1 MLDVFFN
8 DSNKN
13 LSVLPEGTELSSEFL
28 VNKWINLVNP
38 DDREVD
44 SIASMTGISEEYL
57 KAALDE
63 EERARIDKDDDC
75 VMILMDVPIIEEDPE
90 DHYYTYG
97 TIPMSVIHKD
107 NYLVTVCL
115 RENSVVNDFKFGRVK
130 NVETYK
136 STRLTFQLLYA
147 VSTKYLSYLRLINKA
162 SQRVQSTLEKSMRN
176 NAILEMLDLQKS
188 LVYFSTSISANDAVI
203 EKLNKQ
209 SILKKYEED
218 QDVIDD
224 ASIENKQAAE
234 MCSIYREIMN
244 GTMEAYGTIISNN
257 VNDIMKFLTA
267 LTLVISVPTLVASLF
282 GMNLG
287 GIPWNSNDTPW
298 GFAVVC
304 GISIILAI
312 ISGIFLAKKKMF

>member
-1 MLDVFFN
+1 MIDIIYN
-8 DSNKN
+8 DEYKN
-13 LSVLPEGTELSSEFL
+13 LSICPEGTELTPEFL
-28 VNKWINLVNP
+28 VNKWVSLINP
-38 DDREVD
+38 DDREIEKI
-44 SIASMTGISEEYL
+44 SSLTGISEESI

-63 EERARIDKDDDC
+63 EERARIDKEDDC
-75 VMILMDVPIIEEDPE
+75 VMILLDVPVIEEDPE
-90 DHYYTYG
+90 NDYYTYG
-97 TIPMSVIHKD
+97 TIPMSIIHRD

-115 RENSVVNDFKFGRVK
+115 KENSVVNDFKYGRVK
-130 NVETYK
+130 NVETFK

-147 VSTKYLSYLRLINKA
+147 VSTKFLYYLRLINKA
-162 SQRVQSTLEKSMRN
+162 SQRVQSTLEKSMKN

-209 SILKKYEED
+209 NILKKYEED
-218 QDVIDD
+218 QDVIED

-287 GIPWNSNDTPW
+287 GIPWNSSNTPW
-298 GFAVVC
+298 GFGVVC
-304 GISIILAI
+304 GISVILAV

>member
-1 MLDVFFN
+1 MIDILYN
-8 DSNKN
+8 DPNKN
-13 LSVLPEGTELSSEFL
+13 LCTCPEEQELTSEFL

-44 SIASMTGISEEYL
+44 KITSLTGIPEEYL

-63 EERARIDKDDDC
+63 EERARIDKDDNC
-75 VMILMDVPIIEEDPE
+75 VMVLMDVPIIEEDPE
-90 DHYYTYG
+90 NDYYTYG
-97 TIPMSVIHKD
+97 TIPMSIIHKD

-115 RENSVVNDFKFGRVK
+115 RENSVVNDFKVGRVK
-130 NVETYK
+130 NVETFK

-147 VSTKYLSYLRLINKA
+147 VSTKFLYYLRLINKA
-162 SQRVQSTLEKSMRN
+162 SQRVQSTLEKNMKN

-209 SILKKYEED
+209 NYLKKYEED

-224 ASIENKQAAE
+224 AGIENKQAAE

-267 LTLVISVPTLVASLF
+267 LTLVISVPTLIASLF

-287 GIPWNSNDTPW
+287 GIPGLNSPW
-298 GFAVVC
+298 GFGVVCAISLFLAVV
-304 GISIILAI
+304 A
-312 ISGIFLAKKKMF
+312 GIFLAKKKMF

>member
-1 MLDVFFN
+1 MIDILYN

-13 LSVLPEGTELSSEFL
+13 LCTYPEGNEFTSEFL
-28 VNKWINLVNP
+28 VNKWVNLVNP
-38 DDREVD
+38 DDREIEK
-44 SIASMTGISEEYL
+44 IAAMTGISEDGI

-63 EERARIDKDDDC
+63 EERARIDKEDDC
-75 VMILMDVPIIEEDPE
+75 VMILLDVPIIEEDPE
-90 DHYYTYG
+90 NDYYTYG
-97 TIPMSVIHKD
+97 TIPMSIIHKD
-107 NYLVTVCL
+107 NFLVTVCL
-115 RENSVVNDFKFGRVK
+115 KENSVINDFKYGRVK
-130 NVETYK
+130 NVETQK

-147 VSTKYLSYLRLINKA
+147 ISTKYLYYLRLINKA
-162 SQRVQSTLEKSMRN
+162 SQRLQSNLEKNMSN
-176 NAILEMLDLQKS
+176 DALLEMLDLQKS

-209 SILKKYEED
+209 SYLKKYEED

-257 VNDIMKFLTA
+257 LNGIMKVLAA
-267 LTLVISVPTLVASLF
+267 LTLVLSVPTLIASLF

-287 GIPWNSNDTPW
+287 GIPGEHSVW
-298 GFAVVC
+298 GFGVVC
-304 GISIILAI
+304 AVSFILAV
-312 ISGIFLAKKKMF
+312 ISGIFLYKKKMF

>member
-1 MLDVFFN
+1 MIDVFFN
-8 DSNKN
+8 DPYKN
-13 LSVLPEGTELSSEFL
+13 VNVCPEGTELTSEFL

-44 SIASMTGISEEYL
+44 KVTALTGISDEYL

-63 EERARIDKDDDC
+63 EERARIDRDDNC
-75 VMILMDVPIIEEDPE
+75 VMILIDVPVIEEDPE
-90 DHYYTYG
+90 NDYYTYG
-97 TIPMSVIHKD
+97 TIPMSIIHKD

-130 NVETYK
+130 NVETHK
-136 STRLTFQLLYA
+136 STRLTFRLLYA
-147 VSTKYLSYLRLINKA
+147 VSTKYLYYLRLINKA
-162 SQRVQSTLEKSMRN
+162 SQRVQSTLEKNMKN
-176 NAILEMLDLQKS
+176 DAILEMLDLQKS

-203 EKLNKQ
+203 EKLNKGNY
-209 SILKKYEED
+209 LKKYDED

-287 GIPWNSNDTPW
+287 GIPWNSSNTPW
-298 GFAVVC
+298 GFGVVC
-304 GISIILAI
+304 AISVVLAV

>member
-1 MLDVFFN
+1 MIDILFN
-8 DSNKN
+8 DTNKN
-13 LSVLPEGTELSSEFL
+13 LTVLPEGTEMSSDFL
-28 VNKWINLVNP
+28 VNKWVNLVNP
-38 DDREVD
+38 DDKEVD
-44 SIASMTGISEEYL
+44 RVASLTGISEDYL

-63 EERARIDKDDDC
+63 EERARIDKEGEC
-75 VMILMDVPIIEEDPE
+75 VMILIDVPIIEEDPE
-90 DHYYTYG
+90 DNYYTYG
-97 TIPMSVIHKD
+97 TIPMSIIHKD

-147 VSTKYLSYLRLINKA
+147 VSTKYLTYLRLINKA
-162 SQRVQSTLEKSMRN
+162 SQRVQSTLEKSMKN

-203 EKLNKQ
+203 EKLNK
-209 SILKKYEED
+209 INYLKKYEED

-244 GTMEAYGTIISNN
+244 GTMEAFGTIINNN

-267 LTLVISVPTLVASLF
+267 LTLVISVPTLIASLF

-287 GIPWNSNDTPW
+287 GIPGVSHPW
-298 GFAVVC
+298 GFTIVCAISVV
-304 GISIILAI
+304 LAI

>member
-1 MLDVFFN
+1 MVDILFN

-13 LSVLPEGTELSSEFL
+13 LNVLPEGVELSSDFL

-38 DDREVD
+38 DDKEVD
-44 SIASMTGISEEYL
+44 RIASLTGIPEDYL

-63 EERARIDKDDDC
+63 EERARIDKDGEC
-75 VMILMDVPIIEEDPE
+75 VMILIDVPIIEEDPE
-90 DHYYTYG
+90 DNYYTYG
-97 TIPMSVIHKD
+97 TIPMSIIHKD

-162 SQRVQSTLEKSMRN
+162 SQRVQSTLEKSMKN

-209 SILKKYEED
+209 SILKKYAED

-224 ASIENKQAAE
+224 AGIENKQAAE

-244 GTMEAYGTIISNN
+244 GTMDAYGTIISNN

-287 GIPWNSNDTPW
+287 GIPWNNNESPW

-304 GISIILAI
+304 GISIVLAV

>member
-1 MLDVFFN
+1 MIDIFFN
-8 DSNKN
+8 DPYKN
-13 LSVLPEGTELSSEFL
+13 VCVCPEEQELSPEFL

-44 SIASMTGISEEYL
+44 KISSMTGISEEYL

-63 EERARIDKDDDC
+63 EERARIDKDDNC
-75 VMILMDVPIIEEDPE
+75 VMVLMDVPIMEEDPE
-90 DHYYTYG
+90 NDYYTYG
-97 TIPMSVIHKD
+97 TIPMSIIHKD

-130 NVETYK
+130 NVETHK

-147 VSTKYLSYLRLINKA
+147 VSTKYLYYLRMINKA
-162 SQRVQSTLEKSMRN
+162 SQRVQSTLEKNMKN

-209 SILKKYEED
+209 SYLKKYEED

-244 GTMEAYGTIISNN
+244 GTMEAFGTIINNN

-267 LTLVISVPTLVASLF
+267 LTLVISVPTLIASLF

-287 GIPWNSNDTPW
+287 GIPGVNHPW
-298 GFAVVC
+298 GFTIVC
-304 GISIILAI
+304 AISIVLAV

>member
-1 MLDVFFN
+1 MIDILFN
-8 DSNKN
+8 DTNKN
-13 LSVLPEGTELSSEFL
+13 LTVLPEGTEMSSDFL
-28 VNKWINLVNP
+28 VNKWVNLVNP
-38 DDREVD
+38 DDKEVD
-44 SIASMTGISEEYL
+44 RVASLTGISEDYL

-63 EERARIDKDDDC
+63 EERARIDKEGEC
-75 VMILMDVPIIEEDPE
+75 VMILIDVPIIEEDPE

-97 TIPMSVIHKD
+97 TIPMSIIHKD

-130 NVETYK
+130 NVETFK

-162 SQRVQSTLEKSMRN
+162 SQRVQSTLEKSMKN

-209 SILKKYEED
+209 SILKKYAED

-224 ASIENKQAAE
+224 AGIENKQAAE

-244 GTMEAYGTIISNN
+244 GTMDAYGTIISNN

-287 GIPWNSNDTPW
+287 GIPWNNNDSPW

-304 GISIILAI
+304 GISVVLAV

>member
-1 MLDVFFN
+1 MIDILFN
-8 DSNKN
+8 DANKN
-13 LSVLPEGTELSSEFL
+13 LCICPEGTEITSDFL
-28 VNKWINLVNP
+28 VNKWVNLINP

-44 SIASMTGISEEYL
+44 KIAAMTGISDEYL

-75 VMILMDVPIIEEDPE
+75 VMIILDVPIIEEDPE
-90 DHYYTYG
+90 NDYYTYG
-97 TIPMSVIHKD
+97 TIPMSIIHKD
-107 NYLVTVCL
+107 NYLVSVCL
-115 RENSVVNDFKFGRVK
+115 RENSVVNDFKFGRIK
-130 NVETYK
+130 NVETFK
-136 STRLTFQLLYA
+136 STRLTFQILFA

-162 SQRVQSTLEKSMRN
+162 SQRVQSTLEKNMKN

-188 LVYFSTSISANDAVI
+188 LVYFSTAISANDAVI

-209 SILKKYEED
+209 NYLKKYDED
-218 QDVIDD
+218 QDVIED
-224 ASIENKQAAE
+224 AGIENKQAAE

-244 GTMEAYGTIISNN
+244 GTMDAYGTIISNN

-267 LTLVISVPTLVASLF
+267 LTLVISVPTLIASLF

-287 GIPWNSNDTPW
+287 GIPGLHSPW
-298 GFAVVC
+298 GFGVVC
-304 GISIILAI
+304 GISIILAV

>member
-1 MLDVFFN
+1 MIDIIYN
-8 DSNKN
+8 DENKN
-13 LSVLPEGTELSSEFL
+13 LGVCPEDTELSSEFL
-28 VNKWINLVNP
+28 VNKWVSLINP
-38 DDREVD
+38 DDREIEKI
-44 SIASMTGISEEYL
+44 SSLTGIAEENI

-63 EERARIDKDDDC
+63 EERARIDKEDDC
-75 VMILMDVPIIEEDPE
+75 VMILLDVPLIEEDPE
-90 DHYYTYG
+90 NDYYTYG
-97 TIPMSVIHKD
+97 TIPMSIIHKD

-115 RENSVVNDFKFGRVK
+115 KENSVVNDFKYGRVK
-130 NVETYK
+130 NVETHK

-147 VSTKYLSYLRLINKA
+147 VSTKYLYYLRLINKA
-162 SQRVQSTLEKSMRN
+162 SQRLQSTLEKSMKN

-209 SILKKYEED
+209 SYLKKYDED
-218 QDVIDD
+218 QDVIED

-287 GIPWNSNDTPW
+287 GIPWNSNNTPW
-298 GFAVVC
+298 GFGVVCAISFVLAVV
-304 GISIILAI
+304 
-312 ISGIFLAKKKMF
+312 SGIFLAKKKMF

>member
-1 MLDVFFN
+1 MIDILYN
-8 DSNKN
+8 DSYKN
-13 LSVLPEGTELSSEFL
+13 VCVCPEEQELTSEFL

-44 SIASMTGISEEYL
+44 RITSLTGISEEYL

-63 EERARIDKDDDC
+63 EERARIDKDDNC
-75 VMILMDVPIIEEDPE
+75 VMVLMDVPIIEEDPE
-90 DHYYTYG
+90 NDYYTYG
-97 TIPMSVIHKD
+97 TIPMSIIHKD

-115 RENSVVNDFKFGRVK
+115 KENSVVNDFKYGRVK
-130 NVETYK
+130 NVETHK

-147 VSTKYLSYLRLINKA
+147 VSTKYLYYLRLINKA
-162 SQRVQSTLEKSMRN
+162 SQRLQSTLEKSMKN

-209 SILKKYEED
+209 SYLKKYDED
-218 QDVIDD
+218 QDVIED

-287 GIPWNSNDTPW
+287 GIPWNNNESPW

-312 ISGIFLAKKKMF
+312 VSGIFLAKKKMF

>member
-1 MLDVFFN
+1 MIDILYN
-8 DSNKN
+8 DPNKN
-13 LSVLPEGTELSSEFL
+13 LCICPEEQELTSEFL

-44 SIASMTGISEEYL
+44 KITSLTGIPEEYL

-63 EERARIDKDDDC
+63 EERARIDKDDNC
-75 VMILMDVPIIEEDPE
+75 VMVLMDVPIIEEDPE
-90 DHYYTYG
+90 NDYYTYG
-97 TIPMSVIHKD
+97 TLPMSIIHKD

-115 RENSVVNDFKFGRVK
+115 RENSVVNDFKVGRVK
-130 NVETYK
+130 NVETFK

-147 VSTKYLSYLRLINKA
+147 VSTKFLYYLRLINKA
-162 SQRVQSTLEKSMRN
+162 SQRVQSTLEKNMKN

-209 SILKKYEED
+209 NYLKKYEED
-218 QDVIDD
+218 QDVID

-267 LTLVISVPTLVASLF
+267 LTLVISVPTLIASLF

-287 GIPWNSNDTPW
+287 GIPGLNSPW
-298 GFAVVC
+298 GFGVVCAISLFLAVV
-304 GISIILAI
+304 A
-312 ISGIFLAKKKMF
+312 GIFLAKKKMF

>member
-1 MLDVFFN
+1 MIDILYN

-13 LSVLPEGTELSSEFL
+13 LCVCPEEQELSSEFL

-44 SIASMTGISEEYL
+44 KIVSLTGISEEYL

-63 EERARIDKDDDC
+63 EERARIDKDDNC
-75 VMILMDVPIIEEDPE
+75 VMVLMDVPIIEEDPE
-90 DHYYTYG
+90 NDYYTYG
-97 TIPMSVIHKD
+97 TIPMSIIHKD

-147 VSTKYLSYLRLINKA
+147 VSTKYLYYLRLINKA
-162 SQRVQSTLEKSMRN
+162 SQRVQSTLEKNMKN

-209 SILKKYEED
+209 NYLKKYEED

-244 GTMEAYGTIISNN
+244 GTMEAFGTIINNN

-267 LTLVISVPTLVASLF
+267 LTLVISVPTLIASLF

-287 GIPWNSNDTPW
+287 GIPGQYHPW
-298 GFAVVC
+298 GFAIVCAISVV
-304 GISIILAI
+304 LAV

>member
-1 MLDVFFN
+1 MIEILYN

-13 LSVLPEGTELSSEFL
+13 LCIYPEGKEVTSDFL
-28 VNKWINLVNP
+28 VNKWVNLMNP
-38 DDREVD
+38 DDREIEK
-44 SIASMTGISEEYL
+44 IAGLTGISEDNI

-63 EERARIDKDDDC
+63 EERARIDKEDEC
-75 VMILMDVPIIEEDPE
+75 VMILLDVPVIEEDPE
-90 DHYYTYG
+90 NDYYTYG
-97 TIPMSVIHKD
+97 TIPMSIIHKD

-115 RENSVVNDFKFGRVK
+115 KENSVINDFKFGRVK
-130 NVETYK
+130 NVETQK

-147 VSTKYLSYLRLINKA
+147 ISTKYLYYLRLINKA
-162 SQRVQSTLEKSMRN
+162 SQRVQSTLEKNMSN
-176 NAILEMLDLQKS
+176 DALLEMLDLQKS

-203 EKLNKQ
+203 EKLKKQ
-209 SILKKYEED
+209 SYLKKYEED

-257 VNDIMKFLTA
+257 LNEIMKVLAA
-267 LTLVISVPTLVASLF
+267 LTLVLSVPTLIASLF

-287 GIPWNSNDTPW
+287 GIPGEHSVW
-298 GFAVVC
+298 GFGVVC
-304 GISIILAI
+304 LVSFVLAV
-312 ISGIFLAKKKMF
+312 ISGIFLYKKKMF

>member
-1 MLDVFFN
+1 MIDILYS

-13 LSVLPEGTELSSEFL
+13 VCHCPEETQVTSEVL
-28 VNKWINLVNP
+28 VNKWVNLVNP

-44 SIASMTGISEEYL
+44 KIASATGISEEYL

-75 VMILMDVPIIEEDPE
+75 VMIIIDVPIIEEDPE
-90 DHYYTYG
+90 NDYYTYN
-97 TIPMSVIHKD
+97 TIPMSIIHKD

-115 RENSVVNDFKFGRVK
+115 RENSVVNDFEIGRVK
-130 NVETYK
+130 NVETFK

-162 SQRVQSTLEKSMRN
+162 GQRLQSTLEKN
-176 NAILEMLDLQKS
+176 VKNDAILEMLDLQKS

-209 SILKKYEED
+209 NILKKYEED

-224 ASIENKQAAE
+224 AGIENKQAAE

-287 GIPWNSNDTPW
+287 GIPWNNNNSPW
-298 GFAVVC
+298 GFAIIC
-304 GISIILAI
+304 GISIILAV

>member
-1 MLDVFFN
+1 MIDILYNDV
-8 DSNKN
+8 NKN
-13 LSVLPEGTELSSEFL
+13 ICVCPEGQELTSDFL

-44 SIASMTGISEEYL
+44 RISSLTGIPEDYL

-75 VMILMDVPIIEEDPE
+75 VMVLIDVPIIEEDPE
-90 DHYYTYG
+90 NDYYTYG
-97 TIPMSVIHKD
+97 TIPMSIIHKD
-107 NYLVTVCL
+107 NFLVTVCL

-130 NVETYK
+130 NVETHK
-136 STRLTFQLLYA
+136 STRLTFRLLYA
-147 VSTKYLSYLRLINKA
+147 VSTKYLYYLRLINKA
-162 SQRVQSTLEKSMRN
+162 SQRVQSTLEKNMKN
-176 NAILEMLDLQKS
+176 DAILEMLDLQKS

-209 SILKKYEED
+209 NYLKKYEED

-267 LTLVISVPTLVASLF
+267 LTLVISVPTLIASLF

-287 GIPWNSNDTPW
+287 GIPGQYHPW
-298 GFAVVC
+298 GFGIVCLISLVLAV
-304 GISIILAI
+304 

>member
-1 MLDVFFN
+1 MIDIFFN
-8 DSNKN
+8 DPNKN
-13 LSVLPEGTELSSEFL
+13 LNVLPEGTPLSSDFL

-44 SIASMTGISEEYL
+44 KIASMTGISEEYL

-63 EERARIDKDDDC
+63 EERARIDKEGEC
-75 VMILMDVPIIEEDPE
+75 IMILMDVPIIEEDPE
-90 DHYYTYG
+90 DNYYTYG
-97 TIPMSVIHKD
+97 TIPMSIIHKD
-107 NYLVTVCL
+107 NYFVTVCL

-130 NVETYK
+130 NVETHK
-136 STRLTFQLLYA
+136 SPRLTFQLLYA

-162 SQRVQSTLEKSMRN
+162 SQRVQSTLEKNMKN

-209 SILKKYEED
+209 NILKKYEED

-244 GTMEAYGTIISNN
+244 GTMDAYGAIISNN

-287 GIPWNSNDTPW
+287 GIPGLHSPW
-298 GFAVVC
+298 GFGVVC
-304 GISIILAI
+304 AISILLAV
-312 ISGIFLAKKKMF
+312 ISGFFLAKKKMF

>member
-1 MLDVFFN
+1 MIDILYN
-8 DSNKN
+8 DANKN
-13 LSVLPEGTELSSEFL
+13 VCVCPEEQALTSDFL

-44 SIASMTGISEEYL
+44 KISSLTGIAEEYI

-63 EERARIDKDDDC
+63 EERARIDKEDDC
-75 VMILMDVPIIEEDPE
+75 VMVLIDVPIIEEDPE
-90 DHYYTYG
+90 NDYYTYG
-97 TIPMSVIHKD
+97 TIPMSIIHKD

-130 NVETYK
+130 NVETHK
-136 STRLTFQLLYA
+136 STRLTFRLLYA
-147 VSTKYLSYLRLINKA
+147 VSTKYLYYLRLINKA
-162 SQRVQSTLEKSMRN
+162 SQRVQSTLEKNMKN
-176 NAILEMLDLQKS
+176 DAILEMLDLQKS

-209 SILKKYEED
+209 NYLKKYEED

-267 LTLVISVPTLVASLF
+267 LTLVLSVPTLIASLF

-287 GIPWNSNDTPW
+287 GIPGLTSPW
-298 GFAVVC
+298 GFGTVC
-304 GISIILAI
+304 AISILLAVL
-312 ISGIFLAKKKMF
+312 SGIFLARKKMF

>member
-1 MLDVFFN
+1 MIDILYN

-13 LSVLPEGTELSSEFL
+13 LCTCPEEQELTSEFL

-44 SIASMTGISEEYL
+44 KITSLTGIPEEYL

-63 EERARIDKDDDC
+63 EERARIDKDDNC
-75 VMILMDVPIIEEDPE
+75 VMVLMDVPIIEEDPE
-90 DHYYTYG
+90 NDYYTYG
-97 TIPMSVIHKD
+97 TIPMSIIHKD

-115 RENSVVNDFKFGRVK
+115 RENSVVNDFKVGRVK
-130 NVETYK
+130 NVETFK

-147 VSTKYLSYLRLINKA
+147 VSTKFLYYLRLINKA
-162 SQRVQSTLEKSMRN
+162 SQRVQSTLEKNMKN

-209 SILKKYEED
+209 NYLKKYEED

-224 ASIENKQAAE
+224 AGIENKQAAE

-267 LTLVISVPTLVASLF
+267 LTLVISVPTLIASLF

-287 GIPWNSNDTPW
+287 GIPGLTSPW
-298 GFAVVC
+298 GFGVVCAISLFLAVV
-304 GISIILAI
+304 A
-312 ISGIFLAKKKMF
+312 GIFLAKKKMF

>member
-1 MLDVFFN
+1 MVDILFN
-8 DSNKN
+8 DVNKN
-13 LSVLPEGTELSSEFL
+13 LSICPEGVELTSDFL
-28 VNKWINLVNP
+28 VNKWVNLVNP
-38 DDREVD
+38 DDKEVD
-44 SIASMTGISEEYL
+44 KVAALTGISDEYL

-75 VMILMDVPIIEEDPE
+75 VMIILDVPIIEEDPE
-90 DHYYTYG
+90 NDYYTYG
-97 TIPMSVIHKD
+97 TIPMSIIHKD

-115 RENSVVNDFKFGRVK
+115 RENSVVNDFKFGRIK
-130 NVETYK
+130 NVETFK
-136 STRLTFQLLYA
+136 STRLTFQLLFA
-147 VSTKYLSYLRLINKA
+147 VSTKYLYYLRLINKA
-162 SQRVQSTLEKSMRN
+162 SQRVQSTLEKNMKN
-176 NAILEMLDLQKS
+176 DAILEMLDLQKS

-203 EKLNKQ
+203 EKLKKQ
-209 SILKKYEED
+209 SYLKKYEED

-244 GTMEAYGTIISNN
+244 GTMDAYGTIISNN

-267 LTLVISVPTLVASLF
+267 LTLILSVPTLIASLF

-287 GIPWNSNDTPW
+287 GIPWNSNNTPW
-298 GFAVVC
+298 GFGVVC
-304 GISIILAI
+304 AISIFLAV

>member
-1 MLDVFFN
+1 MIDIIYN
-8 DSNKN
+8 DEYKN
-13 LSVLPEGTELSSEFL
+13 LSICPEGTELTSEFL
-28 VNKWINLVNP
+28 VNKWVSLINP
-38 DDREVD
+38 DDREIEKI
-44 SIASMTGISEEYL
+44 SSLTGISEESI

-63 EERARIDKDDDC
+63 EERARIDKEDDC
-75 VMILMDVPIIEEDPE
+75 VMILLDVPVIEEDPE
-90 DHYYTYG
+90 NDYYTYG
-97 TIPMSVIHKD
+97 TIPLSIIHRD

-115 RENSVVNDFKFGRVK
+115 KENSVINDFKYGRVK
-130 NVETYK
+130 NVETFK

-147 VSTKYLSYLRLINKA
+147 VSTKFLYYLRLINKA
-162 SQRVQSTLEKSMRN
+162 SQRVQSTLEKSMKN

-188 LVYFSTSISANDAVI
+188 LVYFSTSIAANDAVI

-209 SILKKYEED
+209 NILKKYEED
-218 QDVIDD
+218 QDVIED

-234 MCSIYREIMN
+234 MCSIYREIVTGAMD
-244 GTMEAYGTIISNN
+244 AYGTIISNN
-257 VNDIMKFLTA
+257 VNAIMKFLTA

-287 GIPWNSNDTPW
+287 GIPWNSNDAPW

-304 GISIILAI
+304 GISIVLAI

>member
-1 MLDVFFN
+1 MIDILYN
-8 DSNKN
+8 DANKN
-13 LSVLPEGTELSSEFL
+13 IFVCPEEQELSSDFL

-44 SIASMTGISEEYL
+44 RISSLTGIPEEYL

-75 VMILMDVPIIEEDPE
+75 VMVLIDVPIIEEDPE
-90 DHYYTYG
+90 NNYYTYG
-97 TIPMSVIHKD
+97 TLPMSIIHKD
-107 NYLVTVCL
+107 NYFVTVCL

-130 NVETYK
+130 NVETHK
-136 STRLTFQLLYA
+136 STRLTFRLLYA
-147 VSTKYLSYLRLINKA
+147 VSTKYLYYLRLINKA
-162 SQRVQSTLEKSMRN
+162 SQRVQSTLEKSMKN

-203 EKLNKQ
+203 EKLNK
-209 SILKKYEED
+209 INYLKKYEEG

-244 GTMEAYGTIISNN
+244 GTMEAFGTIINNN

-267 LTLVISVPTLVASLF
+267 LTLVISVPTLIASLF

-287 GIPWNSNDTPW
+287 GIPGVNHPW
-298 GFAVVC
+298 GFTIVC
-304 GISIILAI
+304 AISIILAV

>member
-1 MLDVFFN
+1 MIDIIYN
-8 DSNKN
+8 DENRN
-13 LSVLPEGTELSSEFL
+13 LCMCPEGTECDSSFL
-28 VNKWINLVNP
+28 VNKWVSLINP
-38 DDREVD
+38 DDREIEKV
-44 SIASMTGISEEYL
+44 ASLTGIAEESI

-63 EERARIDKDDDC
+63 EERARIEKDDDC
-75 VMILMDVPIIEEDPE
+75 VMILLDVPLIEEDPE
-90 DHYYTYG
+90 NDYYTYG
-97 TIPMSVIHKD
+97 TIPMSIIHKD

-115 RENSVVNDFKFGRVK
+115 KENSVINDFKYGRVK

-147 VSTKYLSYLRLINKA
+147 ISTKYLYYLRLINKA
-162 SQRVQSTLEKSMRN
+162 SQRVQSTLEKNMSN
-176 NAILEMLDLQKS
+176 DAVLEMLDLQKS

-209 SILKKYEED
+209 SYLKKYEED
-218 QDVIDD
+218 QDVIED

-257 VNDIMKFLTA
+257 LNQIMKVLAA
-267 LTLVISVPTLVASLF
+267 LTLVLSVPTLIASLF

-287 GIPWNSNDTPW
+287 GIPGQSSPW
-298 GFAVVC
+298 GFGVVC
-304 GISIILAI
+304 AVSFILAI

>member
-1 MLDVFFN
+1 MIDILYN
-8 DSNKN
+8 DPNKN
-13 LSVLPEGTELSSEFL
+13 LCICPEAQELTSEFL

-44 SIASMTGISEEYL
+44 KITSLTGIPEEYL

-63 EERARIDKDDDC
+63 EERARIDKDDNC
-75 VMILMDVPIIEEDPE
+75 VMVLMDVPIIEEDPE
-90 DHYYTYG
+90 NDYYTYG
-97 TIPMSVIHKD
+97 TLPMSIIHKD

-115 RENSVVNDFKFGRVK
+115 RENSVVNDFKVGRVK
-130 NVETYK
+130 NVETFK

-147 VSTKYLSYLRLINKA
+147 VSTKFLYYLRLINKA
-162 SQRVQSTLEKSMRN
+162 SQRVQSTLEKNMKN

-209 SILKKYEED
+209 NYLKKYEED

-267 LTLVISVPTLVASLF
+267 LTLVISVPTLIASLF

-287 GIPWNSNDTPW
+287 GIPGLNSPW
-298 GFAVVC
+298 GFGVVCAISLFLAVV
-304 GISIILAI
+304 A
-312 ISGIFLAKKKMF
+312 GIFLAKKKMF

>member
-1 MLDVFFN
+1 MIDILFN
-8 DSNKN
+8 DTNKN
-13 LSVLPEGTELSSEFL
+13 LTVLPEGTEMSSDFL
-28 VNKWINLVNP
+28 VNKWVNLVNP
-38 DDREVD
+38 DDKEVD
-44 SIASMTGISEEYL
+44 RIASLTGISEDYL

-63 EERARIDKDDDC
+63 EERARIDKEGEC
-75 VMILMDVPIIEEDPE
+75 VMILIDVPIIEEDPE
-90 DHYYTYG
+90 DNYYTYG
-97 TIPMSVIHKD
+97 TIPMSIIHKD

-130 NVETYK
+130 NVETFK

-162 SQRVQSTLEKSMRN
+162 SQRVQSTLEKSMKN

-209 SILKKYEED
+209 SILKKYAED

-224 ASIENKQAAE
+224 AGIENKQAAE

-244 GTMEAYGTIISNN
+244 GTMDAYGTIISNN

-287 GIPWNSNDTPW
+287 GIPWNNDHSPW

-304 GISIILAI
+304 GISIVLAV

>member
-1 MLDVFFN
+1 MIDILFN

-13 LSVLPEGTELSSEFL
+13 LSILPNGAELTSDFL
-28 VNKWINLVNP
+28 VNKWVNLVNP

-44 SIASMTGISEEYL
+44 LITSLTGIPEDYL

-63 EERARIDKDDDC
+63 EERARIDKEGEC

-90 DHYYTYG
+90 DNYYTYG
-97 TIPMSVIHKD
+97 TIPMSIIHKD

-162 SQRVQSTLEKSMRN
+162 SQRVQATLEKSMKN

-224 ASIENKQAAE
+224 AGIENKQAAE

-244 GTMEAYGTIISNN
+244 GTMDAYGTIISNN

-287 GIPWNSNDTPW
+287 GIPWNNNNSPW

-304 GISIILAI
+304 GISVVLAV

>member
-1 MLDVFFN
+1 MIDILYN
-8 DSNKN
+8 DANKN
-13 LSVLPEGTELSSEFL
+13 VFVCPEEQELTPEFL

-44 SIASMTGISEEYL
+44 RISSMTGIPEDYL

-75 VMILMDVPIIEEDPE
+75 VMVLIDVPIIEEDPE
-90 DHYYTYG
+90 NDYYTYG
-97 TIPMSVIHKD
+97 TIPMSIIHKD

-115 RENSVVNDFKFGRVK
+115 RENSVVNDFKVGRVK
-130 NVETYK
+130 NVETFK

-147 VSTKYLSYLRLINKA
+147 VSTKFLYYLRLINKA
-162 SQRVQSTLEKSMRN
+162 SQRVQSTLEKNMKN

-209 SILKKYEED
+209 NYLKKYEED

-267 LTLVISVPTLVASLF
+267 LTLVISVPTLIASLF

-287 GIPWNSNDTPW
+287 GIPGLNSPW
-298 GFAVVC
+298 GFGVVCAISLFLAVV
-304 GISIILAI
+304 A
-312 ISGIFLAKKKMF
+312 GIFLAKKKMF

>member
-1 MLDVFFN
+1 MINILYN
-8 DSNKN
+8 DLNKN
-13 LSVLPEGTELSSEFL
+13 LCICPEDTELSSEFL
-28 VNKWINLVNP
+28 VNKWVNLVNP
-38 DDREVD
+38 DDREVEKI
-44 SIASMTGISEEYL
+44 SSLTGISDEYL

-75 VMILMDVPIIEEDPE
+75 VMIIMDVPIIEEDPE
-90 DHYYTYG
+90 DDYYTYG
-97 TIPMSVIHKD
+97 TIPMSIIHKD

-130 NVETYK
+130 NVETFK

-162 SQRVQSTLEKSMRN
+162 SQRVQSTLEKNMKN
-176 NAILEMLDLQKS
+176 DAILEMLDLQKS

-203 EKLNKQ
+203 EKLKKQ
-209 SILKKYEED
+209 SYLKKYEED

-244 GTMEAYGTIISNN
+244 GTMEAYGTIITNN
-257 VNDIMKFLTA
+257 VNDIMKILAA
-267 LTLVISVPTLVASLF
+267 LTLVLSVPTLIASLF

-287 GIPWNSNDTPW
+287 GIPGVHSPW
-298 GFAVVC
+298 GFGVVC
-304 GISIILAI
+304 LISIILAV
-312 ISGIFLAKKKMF
+312 ISGIFLYKKKMF